1 MTETTRISRATLTL
15 QLEDALRADILS
27 GELQPGQRL
36 RAADIA
42 PRYGV
47 SATPLREALQRL
59 AVEGLIV
66 LDARIGATVSPISR
80 DDLRDVYETRI
91 VLESEALRR
100 SIRNG
105 DEAWLRRVAAALATL
120 HAVTPVDGPANDADG
135 TENAKAWSRAHREFD
150 SQLYSACDSI
160 WLLRFIETLSKR
172 CERYR
177 RAAGQLENA
186 FTTWVGE
193 HETIYDAAE
202 HRDPEAAVRALEQ
215 HLRGTAQLVEEHL
228 TSALTGDLSDARRDR
243 AETGRQGRPERGP
256 RPPLGRPG

>member
-1 MTETTRISRATLTL
+1 MTEETSRISRATLTL

-66 LDARIGATVSPISR
+66 LDARVGATVSPISR

-105 DEAWLRRVAAALATL
+105 DDAWLRRVAAALATMRS
-120 HAVTPVDGPANDADG
+120 VTPLDGLPGEVDGA
-135 TENAKAWSRAHREFD
+135 ENAKAWSRAHREFD
-150 SQLYSACDSI
+150 LQLYSACDSA
-160 WLLRFIETLSKR
+160 WLLRFIDTLSRR

-177 RAAGQLENA
+177 RAAGQLSNA
-186 FTTWVGE
+186 FTVWVGE
-193 HETIYDAAE
+193 HQAIYDAVE
-202 HRDPEAAVRALEQ
+202 RRDPGAAVRVLEQ
-215 HLRGTAQLVEEHL
+215 HLRGTALLVEEHL
-228 TSALTGDLSDARRDR
+228 AGALPSD
-243 AETGRQGRPERGP
+243 P
-256 RPPLGRPG
+256 

>member
-66 LDARIGATVSPISR
+66 LDARVGATVSPISR

-91 VLESEALRR
+91 VLESEAIRR

-120 HAVTPVDGPANDADG
+120 RAVTPTGGLESDAEG

-150 SQLYSACDSI
+150 SQLYSACDSPL
-160 WLLRFIETLSKR
+160 LLRFSDTLSKR

-177 RAAGQLENA
+177 RAAGQLANA
-186 FTTWVGE
+186 FTIWLGE
-193 HETIYDAAE
+193 HEAIYAAAE
-202 HRDPEAAVRALEQ
+202 RRDPEAAVRVLEQ

-228 TSALTGDLSDARRDR
+228 GGAFPSYPSSAGRDR
-243 AETGRQGRPERGP
+243 AESGQKGRPAGGR
-256 RPPLGRPG
+256 RPPPERHA